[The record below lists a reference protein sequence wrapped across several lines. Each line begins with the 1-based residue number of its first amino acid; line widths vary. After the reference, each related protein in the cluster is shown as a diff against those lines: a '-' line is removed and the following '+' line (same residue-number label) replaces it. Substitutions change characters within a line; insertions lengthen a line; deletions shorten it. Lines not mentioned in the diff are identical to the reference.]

1 MYVMKKMG
9 KGRYPWVRTVL
20 LCGAATVLSLFPAC
34 KGSKDAKSTTT
45 PLMGSD
51 RDEHGCIASAG
62 YCWSQVQQRCIRP
75 FEEGIRLLPVEDPQ
89 NGSAVLAAT
98 VVFSTDS
105 LRAEVLLPDGETSP
119 VLDRRTLPSG
129 GYAWNIEDDDT
140 YNVRRDEQGKW
151 IVSRRGKVL
160 FRAE

>member
-1 MYVMKKMG
+1 MG
-9 KGRYPWVRTVL
+9 KGKYPWVRTAL
-20 LCGAATVLSLFPAC
+20 LCGATTVLSLFSAC
-34 KGSKDAKSTTT
+34 KESGETENTAA
-45 PLMGSD
+45 PLVGGD

-62 YCWSQVQQRCIRP
+62 YRWSRVQQRCIRP
-75 FEEGIRLLPVEDPQ
+75 FEEGVRLLPVEDLQ
-89 NGSAVLAAT
+89 DSSAVLAAT
-98 VVFSTDS
+98 VIFSADS

-140 YNVRRDEQGKW
+140 YNIRRDEQGKW
-151 IVSRRGKVL
+151 TVSRRGEVL

>member
-1 MYVMKKMG
+1 MG
-9 KGRYPWVRTVL
+9 KGKYPWVRTAL
-20 LCGAATVLSLFPAC
+20 LYGAAAVLSLFSAC
-34 KGSKDAKSTTT
+34 KESGETENTAA
-45 PLMGSD
+45 PLVGGD

-62 YCWSQVQQRCIRP
+62 YRWSRVQQRCIRP
-75 FEEGIRLLPVEDPQ
+75 FEEGVRLLPVEDPQ
-89 NGSAVLAAT
+89 DSSAVLAAT
-98 VVFSTDS
+98 VIFSIDS
-105 LRAEVLLPDGETSP
+105 LRAEVFLPDGETSP

-151 IVSRRGKVL
+151 TVSRRGEVL

>member
-1 MYVMKKMG
+1 MKKMRSR
-9 KGRYPWVRTVL
+9 KYPWIRTAL
-20 LCGAATVLSLFPAC
+20 LCGAAAVLSLFSAC
-34 KGSKDAKSTTT
+34 KGSGETESTAT
-45 PLMGSD
+45 PLVGGD

-62 YCWSQVQQRCIRP
+62 YRWSRVQQRCIRP
-75 FEEGIRLLPVEDPQ
+75 FEEGVRLLPVEDPQ
-89 NGSAVLAAT
+89 DSSAVLAAT
-98 VVFSTDS
+98 VIFSTDS

-151 IVSRRGKVL
+151 TVSRRGKVL

>member
-1 MYVMKKMG
+1 MG
-9 KGRYPWVRTVL
+9 KGKYPWVRTAL
-20 LCGAATVLSLFPAC
+20 LCGATTVLSLFSAC
-34 KGSKDAKSTTT
+34 KESGETESTAA
-45 PLMGSD
+45 PLVGGD

-62 YCWSQVQQRCIRP
+62 YRWSRVQQRCIRP
-75 FEEGIRLLPVEDPQ
+75 FEEGIRLLPVGDPQ
-89 NGSAVLAAT
+89 DSSAVLAAT
-98 VVFSTDS
+98 VIFSTDS

-140 YNVRRDEQGKW
+140 YNIRRDEQGKW
-151 IVSRRGKVL
+151 TVSRRGEVL

>member
-1 MYVMKKMG
+1 MG
-9 KGRYPWVRTVL
+9 KGKYPWVRTAL
-20 LCGAATVLSLFPAC
+20 LYGAAAVLSLFSAC
-34 KGSKDAKSTTT
+34 KESGETENTAA
-45 PLMGSD
+45 PLVGGN

-62 YCWSQVQQRCIRP
+62 YRWSRVQQRCIRP
-75 FEEGIRLLPVEDPQ
+75 FEEGVRLLPVEDPQ
-89 NGSAVLAAT
+89 DSSAVLAAT
-98 VVFSTDS
+98 VIFSTDS

-151 IVSRRGKVL
+151 TVSRRGKVL

>member
-1 MYVMKKMG
+1 MG
-9 KGRYPWVRTVL
+9 KGKYPWVRTAL
-20 LCGAATVLSLFPAC
+20 LCGATTVLSLFSAC
-34 KGSKDAKSTTT
+34 KESGETENTAA
-45 PLMGSD
+45 PLVGGD

-62 YCWSQVQQRCIRP
+62 YRWSRVQQRCIRP
-75 FEEGIRLLPVEDPQ
+75 FEEGVRLLPVEDPQ
-89 NGSAVLAAT
+89 DSSAVLAAT
-98 VVFSTDS
+98 VIFSTDS

-140 YNVRRDEQGKW
+140 YNIRRDEQGKW
-151 IVSRRGKVL
+151 TVSRRGEVL

>member
-1 MYVMKKMG
+1 MG
-9 KGRYPWVRTVL
+9 KGKYPWVRTAL
-20 LCGAATVLSLFPAC
+20 LYGAAAVLSLFSAC
-34 KGSKDAKSTTT
+34 KESGETENTAA
-45 PLMGSD
+45 PLVGGN

-62 YCWSQVQQRCIRP
+62 YHWSRVQQRCIRP
-75 FEEGIRLLPVEDPQ
+75 FEEGVRLLPVEDLQ
-89 NGSAVLAAT
+89 DSSAVLAAT
-98 VVFSTDS
+98 VIFSADS

-140 YNVRRDEQGKW
+140 YNIRRDEQGKW
-151 IVSRRGKVL
+151 TVSRRGEVL

>member
-1 MYVMKKMG
+1 MG
-9 KGRYPWVRTVL
+9 KGKYPWVRTAL
-20 LCGAATVLSLFPAC
+20 LCGATTVLSLFSSC
-34 KGSKDAKSTTT
+34 KESGETVNTAA
-45 PLMGSD
+45 PLVGGD

-62 YCWSQVQQRCIRP
+62 YRWSRVQQRCIRP
-75 FEEGIRLLPVEDPQ
+75 FEEGVRLLPVEDPQ
-89 NGSAVLAAT
+89 DSSAVLAAT
-98 VVFSTDS
+98 VIFSIDS
-105 LRAEVLLPDGETSP
+105 LRAEVLLPGGETSP

-151 IVSRRGKVL
+151 TVSRRGKVL

>member
-1 MYVMKKMG
+1 MG
-9 KGRYPWVRTVL
+9 KGKYSWVRTAL
-20 LCGAATVLSLFPAC
+20 LCGATTVLSLFSSC
-34 KGSKDAKSTTT
+34 KESGETENTAA
-45 PLMGSD
+45 PLVGGD

-62 YCWSQVQQRCIRP
+62 YRWSRVQQRCIRP
-75 FEEGIRLLPVEDPQ
+75 FEEGVRLLPVEDPQ
-89 NGSAVLAAT
+89 DSSAVLAAT
-98 VVFSTDS
+98 VVFSADS
-105 LRAEVLLPDGETSP
+105 LRAEVLLPDGETSL

-151 IVSRRGKVL
+151 TVSRRGKVL

>member
-1 MYVMKKMG
+1 MG
-9 KGRYPWVRTVL
+9 KGKYPWVRTAL
-20 LCGAATVLSLFPAC
+20 LYGAAAVLSLFSAC
-34 KGSKDAKSTTT
+34 KESGETENTAA
-45 PLMGSD
+45 PLVGGN

-62 YCWSQVQQRCIRP
+62 YHWSRVQQRCVRP
-75 FEEGIRLLPVEDPQ
+75 FEEGVRLLPVEDLQ
-89 NGSAVLAAT
+89 DSSAVLAAT
-98 VVFSTDS
+98 VIFSADS

-140 YNVRRDEQGKW
+140 YNIRRDEQGKW
-151 IVSRRGKVL
+151 TVSRRGEVL

>member
-1 MYVMKKMG
+1 MG
-9 KGRYPWVRTVL
+9 KGKYPWVRTAL
-20 LCGAATVLSLFPAC
+20 LCGATAVLSLFSAC
-34 KGSKDAKSTTT
+34 KESGETENTAA
-45 PLMGSD
+45 PLVGGD

-62 YCWSQVQQRCIRP
+62 YRWSRVQQRCIRP
-75 FEEGIRLLPVEDPQ
+75 FEEGVRLLPMEDPQ
-89 NGSAVLAAT
+89 DSSAVLAAT
-98 VVFSTDS
+98 VIFSADS

-151 IVSRRGKVL
+151 PVSRRGEVL

>member
-1 MYVMKKMG
+1 MG
-9 KGRYPWVRTVL
+9 KGKYPWVRTAL
-20 LCGAATVLSLFPAC
+20 LCGATTVLSLFSAC
-34 KGSKDAKSTTT
+34 KESGETENTAA
-45 PLMGSD
+45 PLVGGD

-62 YCWSQVQQRCIRP
+62 YRWSRVQQRCIRP
-75 FEEGIRLLPVEDPQ
+75 FEEGVRLLPVEDLQ
-89 NGSAVLAAT
+89 DSSAVLAAT
-98 VVFSTDS
+98 VIFSADS

-151 IVSRRGKVL
+151 TVSRRGEVL